1 MAAPVPKR
9 RSLFIK
15 GTRWGL
21 STVCLLLSLLGCA
34 HRPAVSL
41 SPDRFIDA
49 IGAGGA
55 ALPYFVYSKTSLPEI
70 NQAFKAAGLP
80 VTVEDTYLAAFHTS
94 FEEVPA
100 DGNTGQGFTNMET
113 ATRYLQNLLEFKG
126 VDNHQAY
133 LLTSIDT
140 AISEGFILIAAVYRP
155 ENTVSVFNKFNFLA
169 RETLSPD
176 DPAYF
181 RAYRMDVEQNSLD
194 IVYDWAALPVDCI
207 AYQARQAV
215 LLTLVAN
222 KIMAGK
228 ATTDYWPQE
237 RQWIAGNHL
246 AVMIKQDLM
255 VSQQLGLDHG
265 FTRDLNLSPR

>member
-1 MAAPVPKR
+1 M
-9 RSLFIK
+9 L
-15 GTRWGL
+15 
-21 STVCLLLSLLGCA
+21 TVCLLLSLLGCA

-80 VTVEDTYLAAFHTS
+80 VTVEDTYLAAFQTS

-100 DGNTGQGFTNMET
+100 DGNTGQGFTDMET

-133 LLTSIDT
+133 LLASIDT

-181 RAYRMDVEQNSLD
+181 GPTEWMWSRIPWILFMTGPRCPWTASPIR
-194 IVYDWAALPVDCI
+194 PG
-207 AYQARQAV
+207 RPFF
-215 LLTLVAN
+215 LTLVAN

-246 AVMIKQDLM
+246 AVMIKQDIM
-255 VSQQLGLDHG
+255 FSQQLGLDHG